1 MATIMITKDIQRV
14 LDEII
19 AKKLFA
25 KNKNKK
31 DKDTEKDTEKDVRIE
46 IKPKTEF
53 MPNNI
58 AAIRQKLK
66 ECLSEYEDM
75 QGYVQQ

>member
-19 AKKLFA
+19 AKKLIA
-25 KNKNKK
+25 KNK
-31 DKDTEKDTEKDVRIE
+31 KDTEKDTEKDVRIE

-66 ECLSEYEDM
+66 ESLSEYEDM
-75 QGYVQQ
+75 QGYVQ

>member
-19 AKKLFA
+19 AKKLIA
-25 KNKNKK
+25 KNKK
-31 DKDTEKDTEKDVRIE
+31 DKDTEKDVRIE

-75 QGYVQQ
+75 QGYVQ

>member
-1 MATIMITKDIQRV
+1 MITKDIQRV

-19 AKKLFA
+19 AKKLIA
-25 KNKNKK
+25 KNKK
-31 DKDTEKDTEKDVRIE
+31 DKDTEKDVRIE

-75 QGYVQQ
+75 QGYVQ

>member
-19 AKKLFA
+19 AKKLIT
-25 KNKNKK
+25 KNK
-31 DKDTEKDTEKDVRIE
+31 KDTEKDVRIE

-75 QGYVQQ
+75 QGYVQ

>member
-1 MATIMITKDIQRV
+1 MATIMITKDIQQV

-19 AKKLFA
+19 AKKLIT
-25 KNKNKK
+25 KNKK
-31 DKDTEKDTEKDVRIE
+31 DKDTEKDVRIE

>member
-25 KNKNKK
+25 KNKK
-31 DKDTEKDTEKDVRIE
+31 DKDTEKDVRIE

-75 QGYVQQ
+75 QGYVQ

>member
-19 AKKLFA
+19 AKKLIA
-25 KNKNKK
+25 KNKK
-31 DKDTEKDTEKDVRIE
+31 DKDTEKDVRIE

>member
-19 AKKLFA
+19 AKKLIA
-25 KNKNKK
+25 KNKK
-31 DKDTEKDTEKDVRIE
+31 DKDTEKDVRIE

-53 MPNNI
+53 MPNNV

-75 QGYVQQ
+75 QGYVQ

>member
-19 AKKLFA
+19 AKKLIA
-25 KNKNKK
+25 KNKK
-31 DKDTEKDTEKDVRIE
+31 DKDTEKDVRIE

-75 QGYVQQ
+75 QGYLQ

>member
-19 AKKLFA
+19 AKKLIA
-25 KNKNKK
+25 KNKK
-31 DKDTEKDTEKDVRIE
+31 DKDTEKDVRIE

-66 ECLSEYEDM
+66 EGLSEYEDM
-75 QGYVQQ
+75 QGYVQ

>member
-19 AKKLFA
+19 AKKLIA
-25 KNKNKK
+25 KNKK

-75 QGYVQQ
+75 QGYLQ

>member
-19 AKKLFA
+19 AKKLIA
-25 KNKNKK
+25 KNKKGK
-31 DKDTEKDTEKDVRIE
+31 EKDTEKDVRIE

-75 QGYVQQ
+75 QGYIQ